1 MLELTLCAL
10 FTILPDYLFRRYVQ
24 GKRIG
29 REITLYSVFFEL
41 RWGIS
46 WCFLLTILLITVIFY
61 YHPSTKSAT
70 TYYRSVPIL
79 TEGIGRVDE
88 IYVGLRDKVKA
99 GQPLFKLDNARQ
111 AAALESARLRV
122 SEVDATIEQT
132 RTELAVAEGKIQEA
146 LGAYNQAVDQLETK
160 TELQRRNASVVAPRE
175 IERLQRVVEGRQG
188 ALAAAKAS
196 KQSTET
202 QISTT
207 LPAQKASAEGA
218 RLQAEVELDKTM
230 IRAGVDGSLEQF
242 TLRKGDL
249 VNPLARPAGILIPT
263 GAGRRT
269 LVAGFGQIEAQIMKV
284 GMIAEATCIGQ
295 PLTIIPM
302 VVTEVQDL
310 IAAGQL
316 RPTDQLLDPQQTT
329 RPGTITVF
337 LEPLYQGG
345 MADLLPGSQCIVNAY
360 TNHHDQLADR
370 NIGTAR
376 WMFLHGVDAVA
387 LVHALLLRL
396 QALLLPLQ
404 TLVFSGH

>member
-10 FTILPDYLFRRYVQ
+10 FTVLPDYLFRRYAQ

-29 REITLYSVFFEL
+29 REINLYSVFFEL

-46 WCFLLTILLITVIFY
+46 LCVMATILLITVIFY
-61 YHPSTKSAT
+61 FHPSTKSAT
-70 TYYRSVPIL
+70 TYYRSIPIL
-79 TEGIGRVDE
+79 AEGVGRVDE
-88 IYVGLRDKVKA
+88 VYVGLRETVKA
-99 GQPLFKLDNARQ
+99 GQPLFKLDSARQ
-111 AAALESARLRV
+111 EAALESARRRV
-122 SEVDATIEQT
+122 SEVDATVEQT

-146 LGAYNQAVDQLETK
+146 LGSYNQAVDQLEMK

-175 IERLQRVVEGRQG
+175 IERLQRVAEGRQG
-188 ALAAAKAS
+188 ALTAAKAN
-196 KQSTET
+196 KQSVET
-202 QISTT
+202 QISAS
-207 LPAQKASAEGA
+207 LPAQKASAEAA
-218 RLQAEVELDKTM
+218 RAQAEVELSKTT
-230 IRAGVDGSLEQF
+230 IRAGVDGTLEQF

-249 VNPLARPAGILIPT
+249 INPLARPAGILIPA

-269 LVAGFGQIEAQIMKV
+269 LVAGFGQIEAQIMQV
-284 GMIAEATCIGQ
+284 GMIAEATCIGK
-295 PLTIIPM
+295 PLSIIPM

-316 RPTDQLLDPQQTT
+316 RPTDQLIDAQQTT

-360 TNHHDQLADR
+360 TNHHAELADS
-370 NIGTAR
+370 NIGTTR
-376 WMFLHGVDAVA
+376 WMLLHGVDAVA
-387 LVHALLLRL
+387 LVHALILRL

>member
-10 FTILPDYLFRRYVQ
+10 FTVLPDYIFRRYVQ

-29 REITLYSVFFEL
+29 HEINLYSVFFEL

-46 WCFLLTILLITVIFY
+46 CCVILTVLLITVIFY
-61 YHPSTKSAT
+61 YHPSTKAAT
-70 TYYRSVPIL
+70 TYYRSIPIL

-88 IYVGLRDKVKA
+88 VFVGLRDKVKA
-99 GQPLFKLDNARQ
+99 GQPLFKLDSTRQ
-111 AAALESARLRV
+111 DAALESARRRV
-122 SEVDATIEQT
+122 SEVDAAIEQT

-146 LGAYNQAVDQLETK
+146 LGNYNQAVDQLEMK

-175 IERLQRVVEGRQG
+175 VERLQRVVEGRLG

-202 QISTT
+202 QISMT
-207 LPAQKASAEGA
+207 LPAQKSTAEGA
-218 RLQAEVELDKTM
+218 RVQAEVELDKAM
-230 IRAGVDGSLEQF
+230 IRASVDGTLEQF
-242 TLRKGDL
+242 TLRKGDI

-263 GAGRRT
+263 GAGKRT

-295 PLTIIPM
+295 PLAIIPM

-316 RPTDQLLDPQQTT
+316 RPTDQLIDAQQTT
-329 RPGTITVF
+329 RPGTITVY

-360 TNHHDQLADR
+360 TNHHDQLADG
-370 NIGTAR
+370 NIGMGR

-387 LVHALLLRL
+387 LVHALILRL
-396 QALLLPLQ
+396 QALLLPIQ